1 MLLLYSSNLY
11 TVNPDHSP
19 IGLKKTLVQSQAGGL
34 NYTNLF
40 CYILLIFCYK
50 KLFFFSD
57 CNFPSLLKM
66 SWQTYVDDHL
76 IATTVSNYKDD
87 LSPSPSL

>member
-11 TVNPDHSP
+11 TVNPEHSP

-50 KLFFFSD
+50 KLFFFFRLQLPFLVENVLANV
-57 CNFPSLLKM
+57 C
-66 SWQTYVDDHL
+66 
-76 IATTVSNYKDD
+76 
-87 LSPSPSL
+87 